1 LSKQVANLQVLN
13 EENGL
18 VIKEDLI
25 FGYRLKLKESQV
37 GANRQLRIN
46 LFHPKIKILLRESN

>member
-13 EENGL
+13 EEYGL

-37 GANRQLRIN
+37 GADRQLRIN
-46 LFHPKIKILLRESN
+46 LFHPKIKMLFRELN